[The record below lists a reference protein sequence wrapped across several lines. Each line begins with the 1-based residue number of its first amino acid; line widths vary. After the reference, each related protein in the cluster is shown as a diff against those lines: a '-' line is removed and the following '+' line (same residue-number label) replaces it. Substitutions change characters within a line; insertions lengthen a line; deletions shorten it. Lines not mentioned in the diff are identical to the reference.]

1 MDGLIQWG
9 LGVVQWIQTFRN
21 PAFDGFFSTINFL
34 GEEDFYVLFLPLIFW
49 CLHKALGIRLGAVLL
64 CSMYL
69 NQFLKD
75 LFTTP
80 RPHQYPN
87 VWSPFKTAG
96 YGIPSGHTQGA
107 TVFWGYLGTQLKTRL
122 WWALAL
128 ALPFFVGIGRMYLGD
143 HFPQDV
149 LAGWAIGIALVAA
162 YALFQPR
169 GGEWIGKQA
178 LTMQLALAIVI
189 PLALVALHF
198 TADTA
203 KSTGVLLGFYVALPL
218 EKKFVRFA
226 TRAVLWKQIVKFAL
240 GMAVLLALR
249 FGLKAIF
256 PEHALFDLLRYSLMG
271 AWVGIGAPWVF
282 VLARLAG
289 REKAAAVTA

>member
-1 MDGLIQWG
+1 MNELIQWG

-21 PAFDGFFSTINFL
+21 PLFDAFFQAINFL
-34 GEEDFYVLFLPLIFW
+34 GDEDFYVLFLPLIFW

-64 CSMYL
+64 FSMYL
-69 NQFLKD
+69 NQSLKD
-75 LFTTP
+75 LFAAP
-80 RPHQYPN
+80 RPHQFPN

-96 YGIPSGHTQGA
+96 YGIPSGHTQGT

-122 WWALAL
+122 WWTLAIVIPL
-128 ALPFFVGIGRMYLGD
+128 FVGIGRMYLGD

-162 YALFQPR
+162 YAIFQPR
-169 GGEWIGKQA
+169 VGEWIAKQS

-189 PLALVALHF
+189 PLAFLALHF

-203 KSTGVLLGFYVALPL
+203 KSLGVLLGFYVALVI
-218 EKKFVRFA
+218 ENKYVRFV

-240 GMAVLLALR
+240 GLAILLALR

-256 PEHALFDLLRYSLMG
+256 PEQAFFDLLRYALMG
-271 AWVGIGAPWVF
+271 AWVGVGAPWVF
-282 VLARLAG
+282 VKSKLAARQ
-289 REKAAAVTA
+289 

>member
-1 MDGLIQWG
+1 MNELIQWG
-9 LGVVQWIQTFRN
+9 LGVVQWIQTFRS

-64 CSMYL
+64 FAMYL

-75 LFTTP
+75 LFATP

-96 YGIPSGHTQGA
+96 YGIPSGHTQGT
-107 TVFWGYLGTQLKTRL
+107 TVFWGYVGTQLQTRL
-122 WWALAL
+122 WWTLAL
-128 ALPFFVGIGRMYLGD
+128 VLPFFVGIGRMYLGD

-149 LAGWAIGIALVAA
+149 LVGWALGLALVAA
-162 YALFQPR
+162 YAIFQPR
-169 GGEWIGKQA
+169 VGEWIGKQS
-178 LTMQLALAIVI
+178 LTLQLALAIVI

-203 KSTGVLLGFYVALPL
+203 KSAGVLLGFYVALPL
-218 EKKFVRFA
+218 EKKWLGFA
-226 TRAVLWKQIVKFAL
+226 TRAAWWKQIVKFAL

-256 PEHALFDLLRYSLMG
+256 PEQAFFDLLRYALMG
-271 AWVGIGAPWVF
+271 VWVGVGAPWVF
-282 VLARLAG
+282 VMARLAQ
-289 REKAAAVTA
+289 RTNAAE